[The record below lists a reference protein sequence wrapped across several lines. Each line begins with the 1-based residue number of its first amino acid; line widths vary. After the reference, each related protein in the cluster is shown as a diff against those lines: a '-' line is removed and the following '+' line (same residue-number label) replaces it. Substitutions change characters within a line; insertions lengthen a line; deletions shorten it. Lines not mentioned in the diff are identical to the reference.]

1 MSDKL
6 CNMCGL
12 TTKLKHQ
19 GTLDHNQFYGLI
31 NATVE
36 GGYESTP
43 GNGEGALDDTSTYTF
58 SLCEFCLD
66 HIFKNAVIPPIV
78 DNGQEK
84 EDFRPAAQR
93 VEEDHWRNY
102 PEPFLTESTKR
113 DEARKHPYIYPKT
126 SKNILSYRLMLSKLS
141 EGNYRPHTQ
150 EMKDNKVNLVQNIKE
165 LYADMSDTDK
175 EVVHYNSTFD
185 QLDSC
190 IPTEVYSK
198 EDIAAYE
205 GYFDFKD
212 EVRCME
218 GNEEVSMLER
228 EDFETRLD
236 EMYKSLSP
244 GSKKLVDDVDK
255 FLGEKFDVLDF
266 EKVSITEEDL
276 TLQKAQEAYEK
287 SLEEGYWT
295 YEQYM
300 GWEGYPSDEQE
311 PRTLDE
317 YILQTN
323 FDTEK
328 FIENK

>member
-1 MSDKL
+1 MKDIL

-19 GTLDHNQFYGLI
+19 GTLDHNQFYGLV
-31 NATVE
+31 NATVQ

-102 PEPFLTESTKR
+102 PEPFLTESAKR
-113 DEARKHPYIYPKT
+113 DEARKHPYAYPKT
-126 SKNILSYRLMLSKLS
+126 SNYILTYRELLSKLY
-141 EGNYRPHTQ
+141 EGSYRPHTQ
-150 EMKDNKVNLVQNIKE
+150 EMKDNKVTLVRKIKN
-165 LYADMSDTDK
+165 LYANMPDEDK
-175 EVVHYNSTFD
+175 EVVHYNSVFD
-185 QLDSC
+185 SLDDC
-190 IPTEVYSK
+190 IPTKVYCQ
-198 EDIAAYE
+198 EDIDAYHL
-205 GYFDFKD
+205 YFDLKD
-212 EVRCME
+212 EVRSME
-218 GNEEVSMLER
+218 DSIEVSMLER

-244 GSKKLVDDVDK
+244 GAKKLVDDVNK
-255 FLGEKFDVLDF
+255 LLGESFDVLDF
-266 EKVSITEEDL
+266 EQVHITEEDL
-276 TLQKAQEAYEK
+276 ALQKAQEAYEK

-300 GWEGYPSDEQE
+300 GWEGYPRDEQE

-317 YILQTN
+317 YILQN
-323 FDTEK
+323 DFDPEK
-328 FIENK
+328 FIGNK